1 MTGGRGDGE
10 GGDRHRRKG
19 ERCLP
24 KGKEKL
30 WVCVGGLGTGKL
42 KCNLWGMCKPAV
54 SPPGVV
60 YPDEAALS
68 SESTCPGYQDGGDSG
83 RLSLKGQ

>member
-1 MTGGRGDGE
+1 MGE
-10 GGDRHRRKG
+10 VGGDRHSRKE

-42 KCNLWGMCKPAV
+42 NATSGATCKPVV

-60 YPDEAALS
+60 YAEKAALS
-68 SESTCPGYQDGGDSG
+68 SESDLP
-83 RLSLKGQ
+83 RLSGWG

>member
-1 MTGGRGDGE
+1 M
-10 GGDRHRRKG
+10 
-19 ERCLP
+19 P

-42 KCNLWGMCKPAV
+42 NATSGATRKPAV

-68 SESTCPGYQDGGDSG
+68 SESDLPRLPGGGGGMTGAGGST
-83 RLSLKGQ
+83 SLRP